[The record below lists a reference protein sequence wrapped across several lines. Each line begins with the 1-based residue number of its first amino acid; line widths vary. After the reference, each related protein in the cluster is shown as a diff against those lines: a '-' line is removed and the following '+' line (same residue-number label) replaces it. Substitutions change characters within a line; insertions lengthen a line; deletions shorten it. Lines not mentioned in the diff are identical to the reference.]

1 MASIMGLHL
10 QYRLWIAELNADI
23 NALRI
28 FDDYLAEIALKNNT
42 DNVVNQ
48 IKDYKEQFLSL
59 RSKID
64 HLRHEMHLNKM
75 ALAAVA
81 KKAHPSVRNTG
92 RDLKHAE
99 LKKLYKL
106 FRKIFDKTKRS
117 FQKFGSRHMK

>member
-42 DNVVNQ
+42 DNVVNH

-64 HLRHEMHLNKM
+64 DLKHEMHINKTRRQ
-75 ALAAVA
+75 L
-81 KKAHPSVRNTG
+81 
-92 RDLKHAE
+92 
-99 LKKLYKL
+99 
-106 FRKIFDKTKRS
+106 
-117 FQKFGSRHMK
+117 

>member
-28 FDDYLAEIALKNNT
+28 FDDYLADIALKNNT
-42 DNVVNQ
+42 DNVINH
-48 IKDYKEQFLSL
+48 IKDYNEQFLSL

-64 HLRHEMHLNKM
+64 DLKHEMHINKM

-81 KKAHPSVRNTG
+81 KKANPSLRNIQ

-99 LKKLYKL
+99 LRKLYKL
-106 FRKIFDKTKRS
+106 FRKTFDRTKRS
-117 FQKFGSRHMK
+117 FQKFESRLMK